1 MKKAITGLAAAALL
15 AGAVS
20 IPSQAEAHWR
30 HRSWGWGPGIIGG
43 LAAGALIGSAL
54 AGPRYYAPYYG
65 YGYRPYYRPRYA
77 YYGPRP
83 YYGQRSYY
91 GYAPGFAYVGGP
103 YAYYR
108 GCTNRRVWTPYGW
121 RWRRACY

>member
-1 MKKAITGLAAAALL
+1 MRKSITGMIAAAVVAATVVTLPT
-15 AGAVS
+15 S
-20 IPSQAEAHWR
+20 SEARWR
-30 HRSWGWGPGIIGG
+30 GRGGWGIGAGVFGG
-43 LAAGALIGSAL
+43 LAAGALIGSAI

-65 YGYRPYYRPRYA
+65 YGYRPYYA

-83 YYGQRSYY
+83 YYRPRPYY

-108 GCTNRRVWTPYGW
+108 GCSNRRVWTPYGW
-121 RWRRACY
+121 RWRRVCY